1 MEMTVFTCF
10 LIIQIAAKT
19 MPVAFERIAHLVIVQ
34 RIAKNHWLVWI
45 GHPVVLHA
53 VHEYAVHFIVYSG
66 YVLRAH

>member
-19 MPVAFERIAHLVIVQ
+19 LPTAFEHIAHLVIVQ
-34 RIAKNHWLVWI
+34 RIARNHWLVWFC
-45 GHPVVLHA
+45 HPVVLHA
-53 VHEYAVHFIVYSG
+53 AHEYAVHFVVYSG